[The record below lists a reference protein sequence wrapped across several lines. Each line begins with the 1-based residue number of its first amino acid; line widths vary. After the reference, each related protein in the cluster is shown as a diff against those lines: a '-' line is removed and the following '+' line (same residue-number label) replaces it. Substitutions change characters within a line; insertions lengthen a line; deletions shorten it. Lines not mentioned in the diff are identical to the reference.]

1 MKKLL
6 KIVAGL
12 VLLVIVVFG
21 LLIGYVVFFKPGI
34 AVEPVKIYPSPAR
47 LSRGK
52 YLVENVAQCVAC
64 HSERD
69 WSLYSGPVVAGTDGK
84 GGEAFDQKQGFPGAY
99 YAPNLTPH
107 HLKDW

>member
-1 MKKLL
+1 MKTLL

-12 VLLVIVVFG
+12 ILLAIVGFG
-21 LLIGYVVFFKPGI
+21 VMIGYVVYAKPGI
-34 AVEPVKIYPSPAR
+34 DAEQVKVDATPER

-69 WSLYSGPVVAGTDGK
+69 WSLYTAPVVAGTYGK
-84 GGEAFDQKQGFPGAY
+84 GGEAFDQKLGFPGAY
-99 YAPNLTPH
+99 Y
-107 HLKDW
+107 